1 MEWSEE
7 IIAQLKDLWA
17 EGLSTAEIGRRLSIT
32 KNAVVGKAHRLG
44 LPARP
49 SPIRRNGS
57 KPKTAADK
65 PEQPTSTAPSPQPSA
80 PQPGATVISTP
91 QPVAPSLA
99 ATTAPSTVAAQ
110 PQTSPAA
117 APTLA
122 MAEDKAAK
130 KEKTAPV
137 ARPSTKP
144 KTLLRSISDPEPQKR
159 RGPACCWP
167 IGDPGTPG
175 FHFCGATPIPG
186 KPYCEEHAQIAYVRL
201 RDRRD
206 SVA

>member
-44 LPARP
+44 LPPRP

-65 PEQPTSTAPSPQPSA
+65 TEQPT
-80 PQPGATVISTP
+80 
-91 QPVAPSLA
+91 A
-99 ATTAPSTVAAQ
+99 ATPVPEAPLPRTTGVT
-110 PQTSPAA
+110 PPPAA
-117 APTLA
+117 AAPAQPAVVPPAAPATEPA
-122 MAEDKAAK
+122 TPVAAAPAPASGDDKTVR
-130 KEKTAPV
+130 KEKAAPV
-137 ARPSTKP
+137 ARSAAKP

>member
-44 LPARP
+44 LPPRP

-65 PEQPTSTAPSPQPSA
+65 TEQ
-80 PQPGATVISTP
+80 
-91 QPVAPSLA
+91 
-99 ATTAPSTVAAQ
+99 
-110 PQTSPAA
+110 PAA
-117 APTLA
+117 AVATPTAEAPAARSSTPAPSAVHPAQPHTTAVPTPAAPPSPVATPALA
-122 MAEDKAAK
+122 VIDDKAAR
-130 KEKTAPV
+130 KEKAAPV
-137 ARPSTKP
+137 ARTGTKP

>member
-1 MEWSEE
+1 MEWTEE
-7 IIAQLKDLWA
+7 IIAQLKALWA

-49 SPIRRNGS
+49 SPIRRNA
-57 KPKTAADK
+57 KPKTAEKAEAPAATSSAAAQTATPVQPAK
-65 PEQPTSTAPSPQPSA
+65 QAEAAPVGETEKHQPTPSA
-80 PQPGATVISTP
+80 PARSTP
-91 QPVAPSLA
+91 PEAAPA
-99 ATTAPSTVAAQ
+99 
-110 PQTSPAA
+110 PAA
-117 APTLA
+117 
-122 MAEDKAAK
+122 EEKVAK
-130 KEKTAPV
+130 KEKPA
-137 ARPSTKP
+137 ASSKSKP
-144 KTLLRSISDPEPQKR
+144 KAPLRSISDPEPQKR
-159 RGPACCWP
+159 RGPSCCWP

-206 SVA
+206 NVA

>member
-1 MEWSEE
+1 MEWTEE
-7 IIAQLKDLWA
+7 IIAQLKALWA

-49 SPIRRNGS
+49 SPIRRNA
-57 KPKTAADK
+57 KPITTEKAEAPAVTSSATAQTATPVQPAK
-65 PEQPTSTAPSPQPSA
+65 QAEAAPVGEAEKHQPTPSA
-80 PQPGATVISTP
+80 PARSTP
-91 QPVAPSLA
+91 PEAAPA
-99 ATTAPSTVAAQ
+99 
-110 PQTSPAA
+110 PAA
-117 APTLA
+117 
-122 MAEDKAAK
+122 EEKVAK
-130 KEKTAPV
+130 KEKPA
-137 ARPSTKP
+137 ASSKSKP
-144 KTLLRSISDPEPQKR
+144 KAPLRSISDPEPQKR
-159 RGPACCWP
+159 RGPSCCWP

-206 SVA
+206 NVA

>member
-44 LPARP
+44 LPPRP

-65 PEQPTSTAPSPQPSA
+65 PEQTTAATPVPETPTPR
-80 PQPGATVISTP
+80 ATG
-91 QPVAPSLA
+91 PVAPSVPPVPPA
-99 ATTAPSTVAAQ
+99 AIPTPAPVAEQAA
-110 PQTSPAA
+110 PAA
-117 APTLA
+117 AAPVIA
-122 MAEDKAAK
+122 SGDDKAAR
-130 KEKTAPV
+130 KEKAAPV
-137 ARPSTKP
+137 ARSTTKP

>member
-44 LPARP
+44 LPPRP

-57 KPKTAADK
+57 KPKAAADK
-65 PEQPTSTAPSPQPSA
+65 TDKPTATPATPEVSVGRAATPTPPVAHLA
-80 PQPGATVISTP
+80 
-91 QPVAPSLA
+91 QPVAP
-99 ATTAPSTVAAQ
+99 ATPAPVVAQ
-110 PQTSPAA
+110 PA
-117 APTLA
+117 APTATPALSVVDDKTA
-122 MAEDKAAK
+122 RKEKAAP
-130 KEKTAPV
+130 A
-137 ARPSTKP
+137 ARTSPKP

>member
-44 LPARP
+44 LPPRP

-65 PEQPTSTAPSPQPSA
+65 TEQPAATPAPEAPTPRASVATTSAAQPTPAPAAATPA
-80 PQPGATVISTP
+80 PVVA
-91 QPVAPSLA
+91 QPVAA
-99 ATTAPSTVAAQ
+99 AIAPTI
-110 PQTSPAA
+110 PAA
-117 APTLA
+117 SDDKTTRK
-122 MAEDKAAK
+122 EKAA
-130 KEKTAPV
+130 PV
-137 ARPSTKP
+137 VRTSAKP
-144 KTLLRSISDPEPQKR
+144 KTLLRSISDPEPKKR
-159 RGPACCWP
+159 RGPSCCWP

-206 SVA
+206 SVS

>member
-44 LPARP
+44 LPPRP

-57 KPKTAADK
+57 KPKAAADK
-65 PEQPTSTAPSPQPSA
+65 PEQAATPTPEAHATRSGAQAPSAAPA
-80 PQPGATVISTP
+80 PQPA
-91 QPVAPSLA
+91 AA
-99 ATTAPSTVAAQ
+99 ATPAPTAAPPPPATPPALAVVDDKAVRKEKPA
-110 PQTSPAA
+110 PAA
-117 APTLA
+117 RT
-122 MAEDKAAK
+122 
-130 KEKTAPV
+130 
-137 ARPSTKP
+137 STKP

-159 RGPACCWP
+159 RGPSCCWP